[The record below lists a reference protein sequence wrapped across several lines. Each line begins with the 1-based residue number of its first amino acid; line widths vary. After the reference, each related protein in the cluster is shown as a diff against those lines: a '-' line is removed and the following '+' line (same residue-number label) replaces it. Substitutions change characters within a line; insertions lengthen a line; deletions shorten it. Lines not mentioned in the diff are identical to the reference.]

1 MKHTALIPLVLLL
14 AVCDQPTAD
23 SAAPAAAEA
32 RPTAATPPLKAQ
44 AQTAPLIA
52 AGPSATISAQQGDD
66 GAQTA
71 ASVVRVDNLARQG
84 DATVK
89 LYGMAGG
96 DPAMNGL
103 QTYLAFYLSPAEG
116 WRVFQIGDVLDY
128 RLLSEAPGRVD
139 LELTESH
146 LDDASG
152 EIGNRTRRVILGWTP
167 GAEGGPPANV
177 TVTPAR

>member
-1 MKHTALIPLVLLL
+1 MKPTALIPLVVLL
-14 AVCDQPTAD
+14 AACDQPRA
-23 SAAPAAAEA
+23 SPAAAPAAG
-32 RPTAATPPLKAQ
+32 PTAATAPFKAQ
-44 AQTAPLIA
+44 AQTAPLTA
-52 AGPSATISAQQGDD
+52 AGPAATISALQDDD

-71 ASVVRVDNLARQG
+71 ASVVRVDDLARQG

-103 QTYLAFYLSPAEG
+103 QTYLAFYQSPAEG

-128 RLLSEAPGRVD
+128 RVLSEDPGRAD

-152 EIGNRTRRVILGWTP
+152 EIGSRTRRVILGWTP
-167 GAEGGPPANV
+167 DAEGGPPANV